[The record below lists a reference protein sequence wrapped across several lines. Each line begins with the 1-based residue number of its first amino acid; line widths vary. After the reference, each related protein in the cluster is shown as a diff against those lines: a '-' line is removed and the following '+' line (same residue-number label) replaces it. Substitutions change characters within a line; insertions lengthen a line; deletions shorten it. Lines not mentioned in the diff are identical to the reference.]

1 MPKAI
6 DIVKRREEEILS
18 SLLFLSEKTKGFTDL
33 ELIMIGGYALR
44 DFTPFS
50 RFTRDC
56 DFIASCDG
64 CRGDTELT
72 LRP

>member
-1 MPKAI
+1 
-6 DIVKRREEEILS
+6 
-18 SLLFLSEKTKGFTDL
+18 
-33 ELIMIGGYALR
+33 MIGGYALR